1 MKYKKA
7 LVTGGAGFIGS
18 HLVDTLHKNNMEVL
32 VVDNLLTGKKEN
44 LKSLDLENIIYG
56 DVGSEDALE
65 NIRNFNPD
73 VCFHLAAQ
81 SSVVISVE
89 DPLLD
94 FEHNLLQPV
103 QLIKTLLATDC
114 KKFIFTSSGGTIFG
128 EPKVIPTSEEDY
140 AGEPVSPYGL
150 AKKKLNEL
158 IEVMLQNEEMSY
170 SILNLSNV
178 YGPRQDPHGEAGVMS
193 IFTGKLLNNETPTI
207 YGDGEQTRDYVY
219 VLDVVD
225 ALLKSSES
233 EENLFLNIGTGV
245 ETSVNELVSILSEKI
260 SWDGEAEYKPKR
272 EGELLRSVLNNQ
284 RAKDEIAWE
293 PAHTLDTGLDGL
305 IDWFKNKG

>member
-1 MKYKKA
+1 MNYKKA

-18 HLVDTLHKNNMEVL
+18 HLTEKLHQNNIEVL

-44 LKSLDLENIIYG
+44 LLSLDLENTIYG
-56 DVGSEDALE
+56 DVGSEETLK
-65 NIRNFNPD
+65 IIKNFNPD

-103 QLIKTLLATDC
+103 QLIKTLLESDC
-114 KKFIFTSSGGTIFG
+114 KQFIFTSSGGTIFG
-128 EPKVIPTSEEDY
+128 EPEVIPTSEDDY
-140 AGEPVSPYGL
+140 AGEPASPYGL

-158 IEVMLQNEEMSY
+158 IEVMLQNETMSY

-193 IFTGKLLNNETPTI
+193 IFTGKLMNNETPTI
-207 YGDGEQTRDYVY
+207 YGDGKQTRDYVY

-225 ALLKSSES
+225 ALIKSSETDD
-233 EENLFLNIGTGV
+233 NLFLNIGTGV
-245 ETSVNELVSILSEKI
+245 ETSVNELVSILSQKI
-260 SWDGEAEYKPKR
+260 SWDGEPEYAPSR
-272 EGELLRSVLNNQ
+272 EGELLRSVLNNE
-284 RAKDEIAWE
+284 RAKGEIGWE
-293 PAHTLDTGLDGL
+293 PKYTLDTGLDEL
-305 IDWFKNKG
+305 ISWFSK